1 MASSKR
7 IALSLQQKQEILRKV
22 ENGAKPKD
30 ICKNYSNL
38 QQISSYFEQT
48 HGSDDI
54 FRSLSYLEKEISK
67 GNCMLKQTIIFYYF
81 N

>member
-67 GNCMLKQTIIFYYF
+67 GNCIFLTI
-81 N
+81 